1 MSADM
6 GGTEIYNALKDLLE
20 AKPTEGYP
28 KQVFLLTDGGVSNT
42 EGVIKMVALN
52 NKYARVHTI
61 AVGNGAS
68 EALILGCAKSGK
80 GHHVFITDDENPS
93 EKIIQLLTDSL
104 SPVISNI
111 RLKYDKEVVQSVI
124 PNPESL
130 PYILKGELVNF
141 YINFKGQLQE
151 PTVIFFSYEDS
162 ANKLPYAA

>member
-1 MSADM
+1 
-6 GGTEIYNALKDLLE
+6 
-20 AKPTEGYP
+20 
-28 KQVFLLTDGGVSNT
+28 
-42 EGVIKMVALN
+42 MVGQN

-80 GHHVFITDDENPS
+80 GCYVFITDDENPS

-111 RLKYDKEVVQSVI
+111 RLKYDKNVVQSII

-141 YINFKGQLQE
+141 YINFKGQLQ
-151 PTVIFFSYEDS
+151 
-162 ANKLPYAA
+162 